1 MAHTRVVRLV
11 VVPLCLFL
19 GVSATVFALAKLALA
34 EPGTPRRAAASVE
47 LGDANRGHVVYSQSC
62 AGCHGA
68 VGEGGQV
75 VQYDV
80 SAVGPKL
87 AGSQISLVAAQAQIE
102 NGGGTMP
109 AQLVSGRQQADVLA
123 YLATIFAS
131 GEK

>member
-1 MAHTRVVRLV
+1 VAHTRVVRLV

-34 EPGTPRRAAASVE
+34 EPGTPRVSTGNVE
-47 LGDANRGHVVYSQSC
+47 LGNASRGQVVYSQSC

-68 VGEGGQV
+68 VGEGG
-75 VQYDV
+75 
-80 SAVGPKL
+80 VGPKL
-87 AGSQISLVAAQAQIE
+87 AGRQISLVAAQAQIE

-123 YLATIFAS
+123 YVATIFAS
-131 GEK
+131 REK